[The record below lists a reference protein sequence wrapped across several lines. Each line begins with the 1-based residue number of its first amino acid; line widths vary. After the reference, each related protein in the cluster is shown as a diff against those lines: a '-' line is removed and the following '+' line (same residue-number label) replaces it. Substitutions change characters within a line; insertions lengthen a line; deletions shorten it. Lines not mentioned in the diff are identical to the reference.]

1 MVGIKSSKMRN
12 LIYLLSGA
20 TLILGF
26 IIGTTIS
33 DVCAQLNF
41 PMCVT
46 IYKYLVWPN
55 FQSGVIPVASNNSG
69 YLTSSPMYVS
79 NNNDVVVRTGLTANN
94 YVSSPYLVTKKLN
107 AVDEI
112 YTGGLIRGGAF
123 QFMPRDSAPTNPQEG
138 MMYYDKDKKAFLCY
152 IKDSQG
158 NLGWSTN
165 CLGAGEPVPPT
176 QISNATTITAI
187 AHHEGAYT
195 AGRYIYALYY
205 NGKWHYPDPN
215 DTECKLVSDPL
226 SNPFLGYLY
235 GNGFWCGNTRL
246 YRNYDPGQHEYVLH
260 LHAYCPPGYIRTG
273 CSSATGY
280 VGAVGENG
288 CGNRFRE
295 LYLGSITDV
304 VEAYCLKVK

>member
-1 MVGIKSSKMRN
+1 MRN
-12 LIYLLSGA
+12 LIYLLSGV

-33 DVCAQLNF
+33 NVCAQSNF

-79 NNNDVVVRTGLTANN
+79 NNNDVVVRTGITANN

-138 MMYYDKDKKAFLCY
+138 MMYYDSGMGTFKCYKKIQDNPLRYDWVDCGGVTAGFPFNLELITIHGIVSWY
-152 IKDSQG
+152 PNIAYTQG
-158 NLGWSTN
+158 WGTGCIYDQGEWK
-165 CLGAGEPVPPT
+165 CDRVVAGAGGGVWRST
-176 QISNATTITAI
+176 QTSTF
-187 AHHEGAYT
+187 T
-195 AGRYIYALYY
+195 AGNTTLTISGGHSGPISGVYI
-205 NGKWHYPDPN
+205 
-215 DTECKLVSDPL
+215 TV
-226 SNPFLGYLY
+226 
-235 GNGFWCGNTRL
+235 TT
-246 YRNYDPGQHEYVLH
+246 
-260 LHAYCPPGYIRTG
+260 YCPTGYIRTG
-273 CSSATGY
+273 CSVYNYTAPSEYGVYDTSP
-280 VGAVGENG
+280 NG
-288 CGNRFRE
+288 CSSPVEGNEE
-295 LYLGSITDV
+295 LIT
-304 VEAYCLKVK
+304 AYCLKIK